1 MCAKSV
7 KSCPTLSD
15 HMDYSP
21 PDSPVHGESPGKSTE
36 VACHALLQGIFQTQE
51 LNLCLLGLLKWQES
65 SLPLAP
71 LGKPKCLINEWGPGC
86 ENQLKEIEWMQSV
99 WGRRMFLSRTLNIVA
114 VRRQYRSDPLN
125 IVLVGLKLHLENVV
139 HLF

>member
-1 MCAKSV
+1 MELMCAKSV

-51 LNLCLLGLLKWQES
+51 LNLCLLGLLK
-65 SLPLAP
+65 
-71 LGKPKCLINEWGPGC
+71 
-86 ENQLKEIEWMQSV
+86 
-99 WGRRMFLSRTLNIVA
+99 
-114 VRRQYRSDPLN
+114 
-125 IVLVGLKLHLENVV
+125 
-139 HLF
+139 